1 MSARV
6 KRWRMR
12 WAVRFC
18 VAIFAVTA
26 AIAQPPTEAPSGAA
40 QGVGPGMT
48 TSGGDGIDPR
58 GAGTKPFDYVITES
72 DKNLPDLFGWDKNR
86 VATIGERTNP
96 RTTPPD
102 IGPGTGEPIDKFM
115 KCVEA
120 YMALGLSREVA
131 QAKCKG

>member
-1 MSARV
+1 MSAKV
-6 KRWRMR
+6 KRRRMH
-12 WAVRFC
+12 WAMSFC
-18 VAIFAVTA
+18 VAIFAVTGA
-26 AIAQPPTEAPSGAA
+26 VAQPQPGGPSGAP
-40 QGVGPGMT
+40 QGPG
-48 TSGGDGIDPR
+48 SR
-58 GAGTKPFDYVITES
+58 PFDYVITDSE
-72 DKNLPDLFGWDKNR
+72 KNLPDLFGWDKNR

-102 IGPGTGEPIDKFM
+102 IGPGTGEPIDKFT